1 MSNLKKKID
10 KKVNFE
16 FNSRAGS
23 TFAFSGSGRVGPRP
37 VCGVK
42 ARAGSGFEYSSSGR
56 VGPSPNYEVKALSF
70 DWVNGMK
77 LVIPFFQPKFDALKL
92 LVKRCWRISALWRFW
107 LLGCL
112 CSWSSGGL
120 GLWTFELGPSR
131 AWARSKNF
139 GLEHSKKLEKRL
151 GSGSGRA
158 RAQARSSPSGYP
170 SFSWSSQ
177 SQTIVKPKRNIQ
189 TLENSTLPNW
199 PKRIFFKARAVAA
212 HASHL

>member
-1 MSNLKKKID
+1 MIQTLQWIIGEERAWD
-10 KKVNFE
+10 FRA
-16 FNSRAGS
+16 RAGS

-158 RAQARSSPSGYP
+158 RAQARSSPSAYSTQAMNP
-170 SFSWSSQ
+170 I
-177 SQTIVKPKRNIQ
+177 TIANMMRRKSVKIEIRLSCIGKLSLI
-189 TLENSTLPNW
+189 
-199 PKRIFFKARAVAA
+199 
-212 HASHL
+212 

>member
-1 MSNLKKKID
+1 MIQTLQWIIGEERAWD
-10 KKVNFE
+10 FRA
-16 FNSRAGS
+16 RAGS

-158 RAQARSSPSGYP
+158 RAQARSSPNKYAVLQPWVMLIRMMMLTSYVDGISFLTNLSP
-170 SFSWSSQ
+170 SIEPTF
-177 SQTIVKPKRNIQ
+177 
-189 TLENSTLPNW
+189 
-199 PKRIFFKARAVAA
+199 
-212 HASHL
+212 